1 MSKYYKSNRALERLI
16 FKTTGFLF
24 LEPNDLRIIE
34 FSKEIENRYGIPSR
48 DLARQYRAKTHKFY
62 NAITKM
68 IENNWSIE
76 NTTLLLSIKLKDAK
90 VFLIEKQIWIDKKSK
105 ELKK

>member
-16 FKTTGFLF
+16 LKSTGFLF
-24 LEPNDLRIIE
+24 LDQNDLRIIE
-34 FSKEIENRYGIPSR
+34 FSKEIENKYGIPSR

-76 NTTLLLSIKLKDAK
+76 NTALSLSIKLKDAK
-90 VFLIEKQIWIDKKSK
+90 IFLIEKQIWINKKTR
-105 ELKK
+105 ELNK